1 MRKYFLLALIIPFLL
16 SGCQTWNRVFPKEP
30 KIDWEAKKAEL
41 DKEYKDKYDKAVD
54 EINKKQAEKEAAEKK
69 NLQKASGLAYGIYL
83 LSEIKAEELRTR
95 PEKLTNYKS
104 KELMTRLPYLT
115 MEDMLYVNDEL
126 KTELDEKNT
135 SILELQKKYDAALV
149 KAKADQEA
157 IEAIQKEITAKKTEL
172 ATIEAAKKD
181 AVLALE
187 VARRK
192 VAEIES
198 NKLLRDQEQEAR
210 RAELIKYLIRIFIG
224 IGIAAAVAAY
234 AMRSLTLAAASAGAL
249 GLAVAM
255 PFIEPWMV
263 IAAGSTIILAVVA
276 GIGIKLYR
284 THKAGQEEKEVA
296 DRLVG
301 SIEEYKNKLGVDR
314 FKAEM
319 GPVIDSW
326 IRDMPKFKDKI
337 EAKLKELNLK

>member
-1 MRKYFLLALIIPFLL
+1 MRKYFLLALLIPFLL

-41 DKEYKDKYDKAVD
+41 DKEYKDKYDKAVED
-54 EINKKQAEKEAAEKK
+54 LNKKQTEKENAEKK
-69 NLQKASGLAYGIYL
+69 NLQKSSGLAYGILL
-83 LSEIKAEELRTR
+83 LSEIKAEKERNR
-95 PEKLTNYKS
+95 VENLTHYKA
-104 KELMTRLPYLT
+104 KELLTRLPYLT

-126 KTELDEKNT
+126 KTELDEKAT
-135 SILELQKKYDAALV
+135 TILDLQKKYDAALV
-149 KAKADQEA
+149 KAKEDQAA
-157 IEAIQKEITAKKTEL
+157 IEAIQKEIDAKKLEL
-172 ATIEAAKKD
+172 TAIEGAKKD
-181 AVLALE
+181 ADLALE
-187 VARRK
+187 QARRK

-198 NKLLRDQEQEAR
+198 NKLLRDKERDER
-210 RAELIKYLIRIFIG
+210 MAELIKYLIRIFIG

-263 IAAGSTIILAVVA
+263 IAAGSIIILAAIA

-284 THKAGQEEKEVA
+284 THQAGQEEKAVA

-301 SIEEYKNKLGVDR
+301 SIEEYKNKLGESR
-314 FKAEM
+314 FKTEM
-319 GPVIDSW
+319 GPVIDGW
-326 IRDMPKFKDKI
+326 IKDMPKFKDKI